1 MGREQQLPT
10 GASRPENQG
19 RSGERIVRWKAIP
32 TKLKQYHRNVRN
44 SEDVPMSAFDP
55 LRTSEHPDRLFWM
68 RTSLFLLTASALACC
83 GRAESP
89 ENEQQRLERQY
100 KAWAARQPRPPAPL
114 VDRIEALLAKEPCV
128 GSMDRWSRY
137 YGYNH
142 LPEKTV
148 DTGIVD
154 FHLEEAGTPGV
165 RPGRHITEPDSWVN
179 IDDRPIKMVSGDYDV
194 EEDRIRIA
202 FCGDNFGGP
211 GTGGIDNMN
220 SYFDELKQRRSAH
233 AK

>member
-1 MGREQQLPT
+1 
-10 GASRPENQG
+10 
-19 RSGERIVRWKAIP
+19 
-32 TKLKQYHRNVRN
+32 
-44 SEDVPMSAFDP
+44 MSAFHP
-55 LRTSEHPDRLFWM
+55 LRTSEHPDRLCWM

-114 VDRIEALLAKEPCV
+114 VDRIEALLANEPCI
-128 GSMDRWSRY
+128 GSMDQWSRY
-137 YGYNH
+137 YGFNR

-165 RPGRHITEPDSWVN
+165 RSGRHITEPNSWVN
-179 IDDRPIKMVSGDYDV
+179 IDDSPIKMVSGDYDV
-194 EEDRIRIA
+194 KEDRVRFA
-202 FCGDNFGGP
+202 FCGDNLGGA
-211 GTGGIDNMN
+211 GSGGIDNMN
-220 SYFDELKQRRSAH
+220 SYFDELKRRRSAH